1 MNFRNARTFQNEA
14 YDPAA
19 SPETPVEDFNSHT
32 YEDILATAILN
43 KVSVMMLIDLLI
55 VGGTSYVYFICCTCI

>member
-1 MNFRNARTFQNEA
+1 MFQNEA

-43 KVSVMMLIDLLI
+43 KVSALW
-55 VGGTSYVYFICCTCI
+55 